1 MPAKRRSLRSVSD
14 IFQNHSS
21 STADLMQDDE
31 DNWTPDR
38 NPWFKWRGSVIP
50 KTLSY
55 TIAFTLWGV
64 LWSCLFLVPS
74 KLNPAD
80 ANGKPSWVGFNSSL
94 VPILSVVVGLL
105 LVFRTNSA
113 YDRFYEGRRL
123 WSSLIHTIRNLAR
136 QIWLQCPEINETDRR
151 QKRAALKL
159 LIAFAYA
166 SKHHIRNEHGV
177 QDDMRAFTPNLP
189 AFKHSLSRTE
199 FIKHLRQ
206 RRPVSTGSFSPQ
218 QTSVPS
224 SPLPQPRVSMGV
236 RPSFDSAAG
245 RDKNQR
251 LHRYGYKCGCIRL
264 PMEIANLLVIYLKE
278 RRNKGQ
284 ISEVLMG
291 QLFLMVNAMMENVAG
306 FERIFTTP
314 IPVAYSLHLKHTV
327 VLYLLSLP
335 FQLVK
340 DLNWWVIPI
349 MTITSFTL
357 MGVENIGAEIENPF
371 GNDAN

>member
-1 MPAKRRSLRSVSD
+1 MPAKRRRLRSVSD

-21 STADLMQDDE
+21 STADLMQDDY

-50 KTLSY
+50 KTLPY
-55 TIAFTLWGV
+55 TLAFTLWGV
-64 LWSCLFLVPS
+64 LWCCLFLIPS

-80 ANGKPSWVGFNSSL
+80 ANGNLSWVGFNSSL
-94 VPILSVVVGLL
+94 VPILSAVVGLL
-105 LVFRTNSA
+105 LTIGFTK
-113 YDRFYEGRRL
+113 EGD
-123 WSSLIHTIRNLAR
+123 LILTIRNLAR
-136 QIWLQCPEINETDRR
+136 QIWVQCPEINETDRR

-206 RRPVSTGSFSPQ
+206 RRPISTGSSSPQ
-218 QTSVPS
+218 QTSPVSS

-236 RPSFDSAAG
+236 RSSFESAAW
-245 RDKNQR
+245 RDKNQA

-264 PMEIANLLVIYLKE
+264 PMEIANLLVIYLNE
-278 RRNKGQ
+278 RRKKDQ
-284 ISEVLMG
+284 ISDVVMS
-291 QLFLMVNAMMENVAG
+291 QVFLMVNAMMENVAG

-349 MTITSFTL
+349 MVITSFTL
-357 MGVENIGAEIENPF
+357 MGVENIGAEIENP
-371 GNDAN
+371 